1 MPTKVMKRSPGK
13 PAMIWL
19 ADMPTKTEPTRK
31 ARAKATAPMLI
42 GNAVATTNMTTRPRM
57 ATSCGDIVHGLPGYG
72 EQLAIVPL
80 DLIGIPP
87 VRACKPQA
95 DLASE
100 QRLYA
105 CSCGT
110 AVGFRALA
118 SSLGRRQLRRPPK
131 GR

>member
-31 ARAKATAPMLI
+31 ARAKATAPILM

-57 ATSCGDIVHGLPGYG
+57 ARSCGDIVHGLPEYG
-72 EQLAIVPL
+72 EQPPIVPL
-80 DLIGIPP
+80 DFIGVPP
-87 VRACKPQA
+87 VQACQPQA

-100 QRLYA
+100 QQLYA
-105 CSCGT
+105 CSRGT
-110 AVGFRALA
+110 AVVLRALA
-118 SSLGRRQLRRPPK
+118 
-131 GR
+131 